1 MKSSWKN
8 KDWNPDIPIETRF
21 RQLLK
26 DWKKQNQIIGELK
39 SYIEELE
46 YKIRESV

>member
-1 MKSSWKN
+1 MKNSWKN

-21 RQLLK
+21 KQLLIS
-26 DWKKQNQIIGELK
+26 WKKQNQKIGELK

-46 YKIRESV
+46 YKIRESI